1 MRQAPHGMVVR
12 GTRYAPRTKVLL
24 IRTRVSLLRAA
35 VGFALVSPTAPELRL
50 LHRWLDSWSGVGY
63 VVAGMARQEYDLE
76 LRRYNGRG
84 WRAMF
89 FPSGF
94 EHSFTSHAGSGWAAS
109 PWQAV
114 QHAAQDALDKL
125 QSSGP
130 PTRDWTTTDDR
141 RGSSPGLAGQPAR
154 LTLRRQTPAG
164 PQSQHFRSLG
174 AAPLWH
180 ASCTYVTPE
189 TRRR

>member
-1 MRQAPHGMVVR
+1 MLDSRAR
-12 GTRYAPRTKVLL
+12 
-24 IRTRVSLLRAA
+24 LLRAA
-35 VGFALVSPTAPELRL
+35 LGFASLNSPEPEMRL
-50 LHRWLDSWSGVGY
+50 LHCWLDSWSGIGY

-94 EHSFTSHAGSGWAAS
+94 EHSFTSHAGSGWARS

-125 QSSGP
+125 QSSGL
-130 PTRDWTTTDDR
+130 PTRDWTTTDE
-141 RGSSPGLAGQPAR
+141 SPR
-154 LTLRRQTPAG
+154 
-164 PQSQHFRSLG
+164 
-174 AAPLWH
+174 
-180 ASCTYVTPE
+180 
-189 TRRR
+189 